1 MTPENISKALNT
13 LLDPGERP
21 RIIFKT
27 EWKPNQGTP
36 FVWIALTESRILV
49 FSSRHGG
56 MKFRALKFAEINEAI
71 SEDAGR
77 SVRIL
82 HWDTDTPDL
91 HFPVAKTVEPQTV
104 TDFVS
109 HANARLAPQ
118 PKSATSQQNSK

>member
-13 LLDPGERP
+13 LLDPGESP

-27 EWKPNQGTP
+27 EWKPSQGTP

-49 FSSRHGG
+49 FSSCHGG
-56 MKFRALKFAEINEAI
+56 MKFRALKFAEINAVI

-82 HWDTDTPDL
+82 HSDTQEPDL
-91 HFPVAKTVEPQTV
+91 RFPVAKTEDPQTV
-104 TDFVS
+104 RNFVS
-109 HANARLAPQ
+109 QANAKIAE
-118 PKSATSQQNSK
+118 SAKPTPPPEGHK